1 MLPQAATDFYA
12 TQQRVN
18 KTAATEVARAWR
30 GMGDDF
36 DASWR
41 RTRHAILATIAEAQ
55 SQLTLAAADYV
66 PRVLDQTGI
75 PDQPVGD
82 FRPDSLVGM
91 ASDGRRLDTLT
102 YGAVT
107 EAKTA
112 VGSGATTQQALSNGG
127 DWLDLMT
134 RLQVA
139 DAARQAVGIMTASRK
154 NLGGTVRVLNP
165 PSCQRCAILAG
176 RFYRWSQG
184 FDRHPL
190 CDCVNMPAERK
201 AWAEAEGFITDPMA
215 AYRAGEIHD
224 LTGAQVKAIEDGAD
238 IGQVVNAYRG
248 VSTTATQT
256 RLRPSNLTRGAAEPG
271 MPDLLSGILGA
282 RASVGRVERA
292 RVLTP
297 EGIYRQAKTR
307 DEAIALLREH
317 GYITT

>member
-1 MLPQAATDFYA
+1 M
-12 TQQRVN
+12 
-18 KTAATEVARAWR
+18 
-30 GMGDDF
+30 
-36 DASWR
+36 
-41 RTRHAILATIAEAQ
+41 
-55 SQLTLAAADYV
+55 TLSAADYV
-66 PRVLDQTGI
+66 PRVLGQTGI
-75 PDQPVGD
+75 PDRPSGD
-82 FRPDSLVGM
+82 FQPDSLVGI

-112 VGSGATTQQALSNGG
+112 VSEGATTQQALDRGG
-127 DWLDLMT
+127 NWLDLMT
-134 RLQVA
+134 KLQVA
-139 DAARQAVGIMTASRK
+139 DAARQAVGVLTASRK

-176 RFYRWSQG
+176 RFYRWSKG
-184 FDRHPL
+184 FDRHPR
-190 CDCVNMPAERK
+190 CDCVNTPVPSK
-201 AWAEAEGFITDPMA
+201 AYAEAEGFITDPMD

-224 LTGAQVKAIEDGAD
+224 LTNAQVKAIDEGAD

-248 VSTTATQT
+248 ISTTATQT
-256 RLRPSNLTRGAAEPG
+256 RLRPSNITRGAVEPG

-297 EGIYRQAKTR
+297 EGIYQQAKSR
-307 DEAIALLREH
+307 DEAISLLREH